1 MKIPPRAIDGFV
13 RKPGADVIVVLVYG
27 PDGGLVRERAEA
39 LTRSVAGK
47 TDDPFLVTEL
57 TAADLRADP
66 ARLMDEAA
74 ALAFGGGRRVVR
86 LRGAGDDDA
95 KGLAAV
101 LETLG
106 ASDAPSPALVI
117 AEAGE
122 LAPRSKLRKL
132 VEDAKRGAALP
143 CYLDDGR
150 GLAEVIRETLAAH
163 GLRPSA
169 DAMAWLVQHLGSD
182 RRVTRSEIDKL
193 ALFCV
198 GKTEVGLDD
207 CTAVVGDASAMD
219 LEQAIFAAAGGEMP
233 VLEAALA
240 RAFREGESPITVIR
254 AAMRHMQRLH
264 QVTGAMAEGSPIDAA
279 MKMLKPPPF
288 FKVADRFRAQAR
300 AWPVGQVEAA
310 LALLS
315 EAEVGC
321 KTTGMPDQL
330 LCARTLMQI
339 AQAGRRARRA

>member
-1 MKIPPRAIDGFV
+1 MKIQPRAIDAFV
-13 RKPGADVIVVLVYG
+13 RKPGGDVIVVLIYG

-39 LTRSVAGK
+39 LTRAVAGR
-47 TDDPFLVTEL
+47 TDDPFLVAEL
-57 TAADLRADP
+57 TAADRRADP
-66 ARLMDEAA
+66 ARLLDEAA
-74 ALAFGGGRRVVR
+74 ALAFGGGQRVVR
-86 LRGAGDDDA
+86 LRDAGDDDA
-95 KGLAAV
+95 RGLAAV

-106 ASDAPSPALVI
+106 TSDAPSPALVI

-122 LAPRSKLRKL
+122 LGPRSRLRKL

-143 CYLDDGR
+143 CYLDDSR
-150 GLAEVIRETLAAH
+150 SLPDVIRETLAAH

-169 DAMAWLVQHLGSD
+169 DALAWLVQHLGAD
-182 RRVTRSEIDKL
+182 RQVTRGELDKL
-193 ALFCV
+193 ALYCA
-198 GKTEVGLDD
+198 GKTEASLND
-207 CTAVVGDASAMD
+207 CVAVIGDASATD
-219 LEQAIFAAAGGEMP
+219 LEQAIFAAAGGEMT
-233 VLEAALA
+233 VLDASLA

-264 QVTGAMAEGSPIDAA
+264 QVTGAMAEGAPIDAA

-300 AWPVGQVEAA
+300 TWPVTQVESA

-339 AQAGRRARRA
+339 AQAGRRARRM